1 MERVRDRAAPLG
13 VSFCLEAPCPH
24 VPSSCQV
31 LESYSCHLLLPLPLT
46 TQRETEADK
55 GYYLTGPPPRAPSL
69 PFSLLCLLFHSFSH
83 PFINSPIHLF
93 IHPLFHIYPLTHPF
107 INSLTHL
114 FTHLLFHLC
123 IHLLTHSFVHLFIHV
138 FLHYLITHSYAF
150 THSFIYSLMN
160 SFIHS
165 RMHSSV

>member
-55 GYYLTGPPPRAPSL
+55 GYYLTGPPARAPSL
-69 PFSLLCLLFHSFSH
+69 PFSFLCLLFHSFSH

-93 IHPLFHIYPLTHPF
+93 THPLFHSYVHA
-107 INSLTHL
+107 
-114 FTHLLFHLC
+114 
-123 IHLLTHSFVHLFIHV
+123 LTHSLIHSLIHSFIIPLMHSLIDSFLCSLIHSCIPSLLNHSLV
-138 FLHYLITHSYAF
+138 FI
-150 THSFIYSLMN
+150 HSFIYSLMN